1 MDLPLTALSVSVLLL
16 CTTFTLIIDE
26 LVRVSTSSQ
35 TTTVPFTTL
44 VAGLINNLDISGRL
58 FGGEILEKVNE
69 VLLTVIVCT
78 GIDCS
83 NELRGCSKVIS
94 SGGIKVI
101 NHSRP
106 LPGTVHVN
114 SSSSPL
120 HTGAT
125 SGGLKITVSDVDNVT
140 MMIINIPV
148 KLILW

>member
-1 MDLPLTALSVSVLLL
+1 MI
-16 CTTFTLIIDE
+16 CTLVDE
-26 LVRVSTSSQ
+26 LVRDSPSSQ
-35 TTTVPFTTL
+35 TTKVPFMTL
-44 VAGLINNLDISGRL
+44 VAGLINSLDIRGPL

-78 GIDCS
+78 GMDCS

-101 NHSRP
+101 NHSRA
-106 LPGTVHVN
+106 LPGTAHVS

-125 SGGLKITVSDVDNVT
+125 S
-140 MMIINIPV
+140 
-148 KLILW
+148 